1 MMQHYSCNIKI
12 HFVSLEDHG
21 TSSSPSSSGAP
32 TECSA
37 GTKKASVSDI
47 LSNTSVPMRAIM
59 RIDSTTYGLSVISTP
74 YLGSLASS
82 GPITKGTTYMVRPR
96 MAPSNASLRMAF
108 ISAGSFQLLVKPASS
123 SFSEQINVR
132 DSTRATSAG
141 SEKAA

>member
-1 MMQHYSCNIKI
+1 TI
-12 HFVSLEDHG
+12 HLVSFEG
-21 TSSSPSSSGAP
+21 QATSSSPASRGEP

-37 GTKKASVSDI
+37 GTKKAFVSAI
-47 LSNTSVPMRAIM
+47 LFKTSVPIRAM
-59 RIDSTTYGLSVISTP
+59 TRMDSTTYGLSVISTP
-74 YLGSLASS
+74 NLGYLASS
-82 GPITKGTTYMVRPR
+82 GPMTNGTTYIVRPR
-96 MAPSNASLRMAF
+96 MAPSNASLRMDF